1 MFYVNSTDIVARNQ
15 RTKENIIKSLYSPL
29 SSPVH
34 NDSFTNCAYLF
45 LLNLCEFCV
54 RGLQLSHMVL
64 PHAHT
69 MGSLFVFH
77 GILSLCSCLEKLQQ
91 QRMLLRVR
99 RDIYSI
105 TECHPSILFHWLVF
119 KMFPQLHCQQLHVS
133 IYPSFLTQ
141 PTCTINAIPL
151 HTLKMKVHQKMRE
164 YRPTIDISV
173 CCFIVRQLNLTVCK
187 ETSYSLFLLFCYV
200 HVSVC
205 L

>member
-105 TECHPSILFHWLVF
+105 TECHPSIHP
-119 KMFPQLHCQQLHVS
+119 FPLASFQNVPPTSSS
-133 IYPSFLTQ
+133 IASRQHL
-141 PTCTINAIPL
+141 PL
-151 HTLKMKVHQKMRE
+151 ISDTTNMHNQCYTTAHLKNESASENEIIQTYNR
-164 YRPTIDISV
+164 YI
-173 CCFIVRQLNLTVCK
+173 C
-187 ETSYSLFLLFCYV
+187 LLFYCKIA
-200 HVSVC
+200 
-205 L
+205 